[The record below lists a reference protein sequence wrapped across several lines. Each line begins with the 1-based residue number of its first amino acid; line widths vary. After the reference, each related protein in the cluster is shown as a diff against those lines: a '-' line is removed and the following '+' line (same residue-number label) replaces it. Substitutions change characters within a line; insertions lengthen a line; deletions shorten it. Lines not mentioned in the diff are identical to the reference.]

1 MKRVKTFIICM
12 ILTALLCGCED
23 LLKDA
28 IDAISETKPD
38 SETSS
43 SETEQQSPPSDAMTD
58 GNDEDER
65 EDLSSIRKLL
75 KDEDCNVG
83 TVFLGYVAYEATRED
98 IDNLLK
104 NSLEDTYPFLG
115 ESVAI
120 VDCGGQELFAL
131 VPAEGWSMTVYPVT
145 MSENADFDDHT
156 DTPLYETKANE
167 AIVLRCNVSEIFPDT
182 LVRMTKD
189 GERYDF
195 RPAISLKDGHI
206 SETDGCLDLTLY
218 QDYTYE
224 NDEVL
229 IAQELL
235 LSLDEVKHYMESGMS
250 LIYTGKESL
259 DGKEYLL
266 FALGTNHEEA
276 FVQEI
281 LYGVA
286 DNQVYV
292 YDVSNDAWTA
302 LGAG

>member
-1 MKRVKTFIICM
+1 
-12 ILTALLCGCED
+12 
-23 LLKDA
+23 
-28 IDAISETKPD
+28 
-38 SETSS
+38 
-43 SETEQQSPPSDAMTD
+43 
-58 GNDEDER
+58 
-65 EDLSSIRKLL
+65 
-75 KDEDCNVG
+75 
-83 TVFLGYVAYEATRED
+83 
-98 IDNLLK
+98 
-104 NSLEDTYPFLG
+104 
-115 ESVAI
+115 
-120 VDCGGQELFAL
+120 
-131 VPAEGWSMTVYPVT
+131 MTVYPVT